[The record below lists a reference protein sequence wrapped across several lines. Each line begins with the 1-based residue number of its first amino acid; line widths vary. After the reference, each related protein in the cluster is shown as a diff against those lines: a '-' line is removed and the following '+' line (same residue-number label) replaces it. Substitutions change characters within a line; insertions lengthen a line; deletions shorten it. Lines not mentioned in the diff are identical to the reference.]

1 MYEKLKELLETS
13 ESFVNLV
20 RDIYESYQDQL
31 LQDPHCLPGLPMTL
45 FTMFFHS
52 VYVGHHA
59 LAELVNLL
67 KNVEEAEKA
76 VKTESDKASE
86 ETTENEESKQPGE

>member
-1 MYEKLKELLETS
+1 MYEKLKELLDTS

-52 VYVGHHA
+52 IYVGHHA

-67 KNVEEAEKA
+67 KNVEEAEKV
-76 VKTESDKASE
+76 VKEESVKASE
-86 ETTENEESKQPGE
+86 ETPQNETSEQLGE